1 MLICPKCGRT
11 EEDVKFLEAFCV
23 DCYPFN
29 LKLPVKKI
37 EIEICKRCNRMRLKG
52 EWMQLNRRKI
62 EEYVAGKCRGEFES
76 VRYDSEKGE
85 VVFTVKKGD
94 VSVDITKPFKIE
106 MKTVIC
112 PDCSK
117 IAGGYYESVIQLRGN
132 EKRVAKYAKLLMKM
146 LGRKTFI
153 TKTEE
158 KHGGVDI
165 FAGSTRVVLDA
176 VAELGLRA
184 KITRKL
190 VGTKEGKR
198 AYRATFSIRFE

>member
-1 MLICPKCGRT
+1 MLICPKCGRS
-11 EEDVKFLEAFCV
+11 EREVKFLEAFCV

-29 LKLPVKKI
+29 LKLPGRI
-37 EIEICKRCNRMRLKG
+37 EIEFCKRCSRMRIRG
-52 EWMQLNRRKI
+52 EWAPYSRRKL
-62 EEYVAGKCRGEFES
+62 EEHIASKARGEFER
-76 VRYDSEKGE
+76 VEYDSEKKE
-85 VVFTVKKGD
+85 MVFTVRKGGAEAE
-94 VSVDITKPFKIE
+94 IRKPFEFEKKI
-106 MKTVIC
+106 VIC

-117 IAGGYYESVIQLRGN
+117 ISGGYYESVIQLRGN
-132 EKRVAKYAKLLMKM
+132 EKRVAKYARILTEM
-146 LGRKTFI
+146 LRKRTFI

-158 KHGGVDI
+158 KHGGTDI
-165 FAGSTRVVLDA
+165 FAGSTRAVLEA

>member
-1 MLICPKCGRT
+1 MLICPKCGRSDR
-11 EEDVKFLEAFCV
+11 EVKFLDAFCV

-29 LKLPVKKI
+29 LKIPDEV
-37 EIEICKRCNRMRLKG
+37 EIEFCKRCNRMRIKG
-52 EWMQLNRRKI
+52 EWMPYNRKKLERHIASK
-62 EEYVAGKCRGEFES
+62 ARGEFES
-76 VRYDSEKGE
+76 VEYNSEKGE
-85 VVFTVKKGD
+85 FVFTVRKGD
-94 VSVDITKPFKIE
+94 VSVEVKKPFIFDK
-106 MKTVIC
+106 KVVIC

-117 IAGGYYESVIQLRGN
+117 IAGGYYESIIQLRGN
-132 EKRVAKYAKLLMKM
+132 RKKVAKYSKILTKM
-146 LGRKTFI
+146 LKRRTFI

-165 FAGSTRVVLDA
+165 FAGSTRVVLEA